1 MGAIKLVTGDT
12 DANRRRQAMKPIAL
26 YLFPEKVNSLDEPPV
41 REFREILDR
50 ISRSYNCRLINFSIN
65 HGTVT
70 FQFDDPKVMRD
81 ILADIINTVGFKEDY
96 SQGKTGALQAAQN
109 ELAMARRHSQ
119 ARRI

>member
-12 DANRRRQAMKPIAL
+12 DANRRRQAMKPIIL
-26 YLFPEKVNSLDEPPV
+26 YLFSEKVNSLDEPPV

-50 ISRSYNCRLINFSIN
+50 ISLSYNCRLINFSIN

-81 ILADIINTVGFKEDY
+81 ILADIIHTVGFQEDY
-96 SQGKTGALQAAQN
+96 SQGKIGNPQSAQN
-109 ELAMARRHSQ
+109 ELAMAKRHSQ
-119 ARRI
+119 PRSI